1 MSTEKTADP
10 LSMEEAAAS
19 QSTEQTTDPLSLTSI
34 LLATEDTVAP
44 QSTEQTADPL
54 SLAAILSPTEDTV
67 APQSTA
73 RTADPLS
80 LTAILL
86 STEDTVAPQSTARTA
101 DPLFWLLQL
110 EALLCERFRELGHQ
124 FAQVREEIVTHVA
137 NVIADSAE
145 QDAWDA
151 RKFTWLMLREWQDNA
166 LTDKVFPEEPPPQDL
181 YRIDVS
187 RIESLRYL
195 PRDSCLRPW
204 DHACLCAAELCNT
217 IRLAVDTN
225 VVLFQDVLE
234 QKRIRRPVGDPPRD
248 AAVVGQSRAEEP
260 LVDGD
265 FLCWA
270 DYLDRLESELIRARQ
285 AITAVKRQNLE
296 MASRLSE
303 TQAELSQARRSLGL

>member
-1 MSTEKTADP
+1 MSTKKTADP
-10 LSMEEAAAS
+10 LSMEEAA
-19 QSTEQTTDPLSLTSI
+19 
-34 LLATEDTVAP
+34 AP

-54 SLAAILSPTEDTV
+54 SLTSILLPTEDTV

-80 LTAILL
+80 LAAILSPTEQTADPLSLTGILL

-101 DPLFWLLQL
+101 NPLFWLLQL

-234 QKRIRRPVGDPPRD
+234 AKRIRRPVGAPPRD
-248 AAVVGQSRAEEP
+248 AAAVGQSRAEEP
-260 LVDGD
+260 LVEGD
-265 FLCWA
+265 FLCWS
-270 DYLDRLESELIRARQ
+270 DYLDRLESELLRARQ

>member
-10 LSMEEAAAS
+10 LSMEEDAAP
-19 QSTEQTTDPLSLTSI
+19 QSTEQTTDPLSVEETADPLSLTS
-34 LLATEDTVAP
+34 LLLPMEDTAAP

-54 SLAAILSPTEDTV
+54 SLAAILSPIED
-67 APQSTA
+67 
-73 RTADPLS
+73 TADPLS
-80 LTAILL
+80 LTGILL
-86 STEDTVAPQSTARTA
+86 STEDTVAPQSTAQTA
-101 DPLFWLLQL
+101 QPLFWLLQL

-145 QDAWDA
+145 QDSWDA

-217 IRLAVDTN
+217 IRLAVNTN

-234 QKRIRRPVGDPPRD
+234 AKRIRRPVGDPPRD

-265 FLCWA
+265 FLCWS
-270 DYLDRLESELIRARQ
+270 DYLDRLESELLRARQ
-285 AITAVKRQNLE
+285 AITAVKKQNLE